1 MGLFDGKPNVSSSQ
15 TMQTTEV
22 PTWMQ
27 DAIYNQIQWSQN
39 LANKDYQPYSP
50 EPEFIEEEARKRIAG
65 FSPTR
70 TQAYANTVANQ
81 GSWSPAMAAAQSGMA
96 GFTTKGTADDFRTAQ
111 ADYLRKDMVDKGLNA
126 GQDLYG
132 RAAGMDIVGAAQPA
146 LNKALGMD
154 AFSAGSPLINQA
166 GAQNIIGAAQ
176 PALNRALGMDAYSA
190 GSPLINQ
197 SGAQNI
203 VGAAQPYLSQAG
215 TTTAQALADRAL
227 AAANPYLQASAQ
239 TAPSQI
245 SNYMSPYQGGVLDV
259 LAKQGARQLGEKF
272 LPEVSDQFIKAGQ
285 FGSSRM
291 GEFGSRALRDMQE
304 GVLNKQGDLLNQGYN
319 QAMIAAQ
326 ADLTRQGQLA
336 STVGSISGA
345 DLSRILQGG
354 GQYGNLAQTAGGLT
368 AQQASS
374 QLGAGNALGNLTS
387 TQMQNLANIGNTQ
400 GQLTAQQASSQLG
413 AGNALGN
420 LTSTQMQNLANIG
433 NTQGQLTGQQMQNL
447 GALGQYQT
455 RAGEAQQQFGL
466 AAAQQAQTAQA
477 QDYARQIGALQNTA
491 EMAKMEQGMRASDVA
506 ALEAVGVAQQGQEQ
520 KNLDAA
526 YAAHE
531 AEQLYGKQN
540 LDWLNTQVRGMA
552 PITPQT
558 LTVNRTGSGDTYGAS
573 PLMQIAGAGAL
584 YNAFSGQPRLG
595 YKATN

>member
-1 MGLFDGKPNVSSSQ
+1 MGLFDGTPNVSSSQ
-15 TMQTTEV
+15 IMQTTEV

-50 EPEFIEEEARKRIAG
+50 EPEFIEQEASKRIAG

-166 GAQNIIGAAQ
+166 GAQNI
-176 PALNRALGMDAYSA
+176 
-190 GSPLINQ
+190 
-197 SGAQNI
+197 

-259 LAKQGARQLGEKF
+259 LAKQGARQLNEQL
-272 LPEVSDQFIKAGQ
+272 LPAVSDQFIKAGQ

-319 QAMIAAQ
+319 QALVASQGDLNRQ
-326 ADLTRQGQLA
+326 AQLA
-336 STVGSISGA
+336 STAGSTSAA
-345 DLSRILQGG
+345 DLSRILQAAS
-354 GQYGNLAQTAGGLT
+354 QYGSLGQTAGGLT
-368 AQQASS
+368 GQ
-374 QLGAGNALGNLTS
+374 
-387 TQMQNLANIGNTQ
+387 QMQYLAN
-400 GQLTAQQASSQLG
+400 LG
-413 AGNALGN
+413 H
-420 LTSTQMQNLANIG
+420 TT
-433 NTQGQLTGQQMQNL
+433 GQLTGQQMQQL
-447 GALGQYQT
+447 GTLGQMQT
-455 RAGEAQQQFGL
+455 TAGQAQQQFGL
-466 AAAQQAQTAQA
+466 GAAQQTQTARA
-477 QDYARQIGALQNTA
+477 QDYTRQMAALNQFQQMQA
-491 EMAKMEQGMRASDVA
+491 AEQGMRGADVA
-506 ALEAVGVAQQGQEQ
+506 ALETAGQAQQGQNQRGLDQAYQEFVEQ
-520 KNLDAA
+520 QM
-526 YAAHE
+526 YPR
-531 AEQLYGKQN
+531 QQM
-540 LDWLNTQVRGMA
+540 DWLSTQVRGLS

-558 LTVNRTGSGDTYGAS
+558 VSQQGQSIGAS
-573 PLMQIAGAGAL
+573 YSPSPLSQLASGVFAGKGL
-584 YNAFSGQPRLG
+584 QSLWG
-595 YKATN
+595 

>member
-1 MGLFDGKPNVSSSQ
+1 MGLFDGTPNVSSSQ

-50 EPEFIEEEARKRIAG
+50 EPEFIEEEARKRVAG

-81 GSWSPAMAAAQSGMA
+81 GSWAPAMAAAQSGMA

-111 ADYLRKDMVDKGLNA
+111 ANYLRKDMVDKGLNA

-166 GAQNIIGAAQ
+166 
-176 PALNRALGMDAYSA
+176 
-190 GSPLINQ
+190 
-197 SGAQNI
+197 GAQNI

-259 LAKQGARQLGEKF
+259 LAKQGARQLNEQL
-272 LPEVSDQFIKAGQ
+272 LPAVSDQFIKAGQ

-368 AQQASS
+368 AQQANS
-374 QLGAGNALGNLTS
+374 QLSAGNALGNLTS
-387 TQMQNLANIGNTQ
+387 TQMQNLA
-400 GQLTAQQASSQLG
+400 S
-413 AGNALGN
+413 
-420 LTSTQMQNLANIG
+420 IG

-466 AAAQQAQTAQA
+466 AAAQQAQAAQA

-491 EMAKMEQGMRASDVA
+491 EMAKMEQGMRGTDVA
-506 ALEAVGVAQQGQEQ
+506 ALEAVGLAQQGQEQ
-520 KNLDAA
+520 KNMDAA

-558 LTVNRTGSGDTYGAS
+558 TSVNRSATGESYTPA
-573 PLMQIAGAGAL
+573 PLMQLA
-584 YNAFSGQPRLG
+584 SLG
-595 YKATN
+595 YGLNALTGRPNTGRIP

>member
-197 SGAQNI
+197 AGAQNI

-387 TQMQNLANIGNTQ
+387 TQMQNLAK
-400 GQLTAQQASSQLG
+400 
-413 AGNALGN
+413 
-420 LTSTQMQNLANIG
+420 IG

>member
-259 LAKQGARQLGEKF
+259 LAKQGARQLNEQL
-272 LPEVSDQFIKAGQ
+272 LPAVSDQFIKAGQ

-387 TQMQNLANIGNTQ
+387 TQMQNLA
-400 GQLTAQQASSQLG
+400 S
-413 AGNALGN
+413 
-420 LTSTQMQNLANIG
+420 IG

>member
-400 GQLTAQQASSQLG
+400 GQLT
-413 AGNALGN
+413 
-420 LTSTQMQNLANIG
+420 
-433 NTQGQLTGQQMQNL
+433 GQQMQNL